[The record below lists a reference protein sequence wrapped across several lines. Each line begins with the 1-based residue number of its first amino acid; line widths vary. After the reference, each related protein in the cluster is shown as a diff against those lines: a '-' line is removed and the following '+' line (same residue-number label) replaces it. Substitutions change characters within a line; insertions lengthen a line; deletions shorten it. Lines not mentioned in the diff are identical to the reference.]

1 MINPYSQLKR
11 KKCPGLT
18 SVWVRCCLAVFRVS
32 WFLLQNQASQAISG
46 HQAPCVSIC
55 LQGTDWCSVI
65 KRRFSFSPTDYAQ
78 QPQLKFNRWFSITC
92 IGLPGGIS
100 DKESACQCR
109 RRRRCGFSPW
119 VEKILWRRKW
129 QPTSLFLPG
138 KSHGQRSLVGY
149 SPWGLERVRQLSN

>member
-1 MINPYSQLKR
+1 MPRLDLCVGEVLSSCVSGLMV
-11 KKCPGLT
+11 PASESGLT
-18 SVWVRCCLAVFRVS
+18 GYFW
-32 WFLLQNQASQAISG
+32 ASG
-46 HQAPCVSIC
+46 PCVSIC

-138 KSHGQRSLVGY
+138 KSHGQRRLVGY